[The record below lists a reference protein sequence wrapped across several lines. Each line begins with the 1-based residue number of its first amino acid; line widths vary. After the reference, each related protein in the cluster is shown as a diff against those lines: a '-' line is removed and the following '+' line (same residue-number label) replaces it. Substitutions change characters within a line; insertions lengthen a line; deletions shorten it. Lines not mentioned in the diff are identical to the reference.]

1 MARDPAAGP
10 DAPKIGAP
18 KLAAPKSGTLI
29 LADFVPFRLNRLA
42 DAVSQD
48 LSEIYRGRF
57 GFRVPEWRVLVTV
70 AQRET
75 CTAQHIVSSTRM
87 HKTRVS
93 RAVAALEQRA
103 LLERELNAAD
113 ARELR
118 LKLTKAGRRIYE
130 LLVPLALERERELLA
145 SLDAGHRQAFRGA
158 LAALEAS
165 LGLHG
170 DE

>member
-10 DAPKIGAP
+10 GAP
-18 KLAAPKSGTLI
+18 KFGTLI

-48 LSEIYRGRF
+48 LSEIYRVRF
-57 GFRVPEWRVLVTV
+57 GLGIPEWRVLVTV
-70 AQRET
+70 AERDA
-75 CTAQHIVSSTRM
+75 CTAQHIVASTRM

-103 LLERELNAAD
+103 LLEREPNADD

-118 LKLTKAGRRIYE
+118 LRLTRSGRRIYE
-130 LLVPLALERERELLA
+130 VLVPLALERERELLA
-145 SLDAGHRQAFRGA
+145 TLDAARRQAFRGA
-158 LAALEAS
+158 LAALEES
-165 LGLHG
+165 LGLHH

>member
-1 MARDPAAGP
+1 MARDPAGGAA
-10 DAPKIGAP
+10 APQFGTP
-18 KLAAPKSGTLI
+18 KLGTLI

-48 LSEIYRGRF
+48 LSEIYRVRF
-57 GFRVPEWRVLVTV
+57 GLGVPEWRVLVTV
-70 AQRET
+70 AQREA
-75 CTAQHIVSSTRM
+75 CTAQHIVASTRM

-93 RAVAALEQRA
+93 RAVAALEQRT

-130 LLVPLALERERELLA
+130 VLAPLALERERELLS

-165 LGLHG
+165 LGLRS